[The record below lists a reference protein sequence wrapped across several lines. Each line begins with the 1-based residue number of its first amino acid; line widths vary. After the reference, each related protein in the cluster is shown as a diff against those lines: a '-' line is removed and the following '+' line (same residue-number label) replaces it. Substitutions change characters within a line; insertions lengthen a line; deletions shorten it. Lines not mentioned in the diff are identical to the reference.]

1 MYSFENGGQY
11 YLASARGGSKNLKG
25 HYIYVDDTEP
35 AYGQYTTRIVTHKE
49 SGTLFYF

>member
-11 YLASARGGSKNLKG
+11 FLASARGGKNSLKG

-35 AYGQYTTRIVTHKE
+35 TYEQNTIRIVTNKE
-49 SGTLFYF
+49 YWTLFYF